1 MKRLSNTEAGLTKSV
16 ACKKDLIVQLKL
28 LIFFSIQNLV
38 DRAIQKNATGT
49 RNREEGALL
58 NESICD
64 G

>member
-1 MKRLSNTEAGLTKSV
+1 MKRLSNTEAGLKKSV

-28 LIFFSIQNLV
+28 LIFFSIQNPV